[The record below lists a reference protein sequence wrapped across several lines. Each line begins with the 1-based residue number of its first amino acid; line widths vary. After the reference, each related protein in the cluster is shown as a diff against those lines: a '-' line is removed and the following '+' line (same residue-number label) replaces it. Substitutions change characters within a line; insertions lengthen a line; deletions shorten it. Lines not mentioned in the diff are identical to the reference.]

1 MKLTM
6 SEKYMFCNQMAMI
19 LESGFSLNQG
29 VMMVYEEM
37 DDKNIKGV
45 LQEVAKYLDEQ
56 VSFSEAIDLTK
67 AFDDYMVNLVKVG
80 ETSGNLDDV
89 MQSLSEYYA
98 RIDDITNK
106 LKQALTYPIILIIM
120 MVVVVGIIVFKVLPI
135 FKDVLNGLGSDLSSY
150 ANSFM
155 EFGQI
160 FSLICFAVL
169 LVLVIVIIAGYL
181 YQRVTHVNVLS
192 NVVQKSFLTRK
203 LSRALNKAQIT
214 YALSLF
220 ISSGYDLQEAMKFV
234 PKLVDDKQ
242 LRANLEK
249 CNEDLING
257 DSFVEVIKKYQIYQ
271 GMQLNMI
278 QVGFKT
284 GQVDIIMK
292 QLSNSFQEEVS
303 RAIDQFLNIIE
314 PTIVTLLSLVVGIVL
329 MSVMLPLISI
339 MSSL

>member
-1 MKLTM
+1 
-6 SEKYMFCNQMAMI
+6 
-19 LESGFSLNQG
+19 
-29 VMMVYEEM
+29 
-37 DDKNIKGV
+37 
-45 LQEVAKYLDEQ
+45 
-56 VSFSEAIDLTK
+56 
-67 AFDDYMVNLVKVG
+67 MVNLVKVG

-303 RAIDQFLNIIE
+303 RAIDQF
-314 PTIVTLLSLVVGIVL
+314 PC
-329 MSVMLPLISI
+329 
-339 MSSL
+339 

>member
-29 VMMVYEEM
+29 VTMVYEEM

-181 YQRVTHVNVLS
+181 YQRITHVNVLS
-192 NVVQKSFLTRK
+192 SVVQKSFLTRK
-203 LSRALNKAQIT
+203 LSIALNKAQIT

>member
-29 VMMVYEEM
+29 VTMVYEEM

-181 YQRVTHVNVLS
+181 YQRITHVNVLS
-192 NVVQKSFLTRK
+192 SVVQKSFLTRK

-339 MSSL
+339 MFSL

>member
-1 MKLTM
+1 MKLTT

-29 VMMVYEEM
+29 VTMVYEEM

-181 YQRVTHVNVLS
+181 YQRITHVNVLS

>member
-19 LESGFSLNQG
+19 LELGFSLNQG
-29 VMMVYEEM
+29 VTMVYEEM

-181 YQRVTHVNVLS
+181 YQRITHVNVLS

>member
-6 SEKYMFCNQMAMI
+6 SEKYMLCNQMAMI
-19 LESGFSLNQG
+19 LNSGFSLNQG
-29 VMMVYEEM
+29 IGMIEEEI
-37 DDKNIKGV
+37 DNKNIKAV
-45 LQEVAKYLDEQ
+45 LQNVIKYLDDQ
-56 VSFSEAIDLTK
+56 MSFSEALDLTQ

-80 ETSGNLDDV
+80 ESSGNLDDV
-89 MQSLSEYYA
+89 MESLSEYYA

-106 LKQALTYPIILIIM
+106 LKQALTYPIILVLM

-135 FKDVLNGLGSDLSSY
+135 FQEVLKGLGSDLSSY

-155 EFGQI
+155 SFGQV
-160 FSLICFAVL
+160 FSLLCFIILALLMVL
-169 LVLVIVIIAGYL
+169 IMAGYI
-181 YQRVTHVNVLS
+181 YQKVSKVNILAS
-192 NVVQKSFLTRK
+192 FIQKSFFTRK

-242 LRANLEK
+242 LKSSLEK
-249 CNEDLING
+249 CNDDLMDG
-257 DSFVEVIKKYQIYQ
+257 DSFVDVIKKYQIYQ

-284 GQVDIIMK
+284 GQVDLIMK
-292 QLSNSFQEEVS
+292 KLSNDFQDDVS
-303 RAIDQFLNIIE
+303 DAIDQFLNVVE
-314 PTIVTLLSLVVGIVL
+314 PTIVALLSLVVGVVL
-329 MSVMLPLISI
+329 ISVMLPLISI

>member
-29 VMMVYEEM
+29 VTMVYEEM

-80 ETSGNLDDV
+80 ETSGNLDD
-89 MQSLSEYYA
+89 A

>member
-29 VMMVYEEM
+29 VTMVYEEM

-106 LKQALTYPIILIIM
+106 LKQALTYPLILIIM